1 MAQFNTTELDFD
13 QIKTNLKNHFTRTG
27 SAFADFDFEGS
38 GLSSLLDILA
48 YNTHYNAVNA
58 HMAMNESFLDS
69 AQLRANVVSRAKLLG
84 YTPSSKKAP
93 VATINLTLTR
103 KATSTAAEYTLVRGT
118 KFRTVVNDVTYIFQT
133 IEDTTVGLSL
143 TNKFVFENL
152 KIFQGTQRTI
162 DYTVDNSAFQ
172 KFIINYSNVDTSTL
186 KVEVLGTPDDLTP
199 DTYTKFTTFTSIDS
213 TSQIYFLNENGDGF
227 FDVSFGDG
235 VLGKK
240 LSALDIV
247 RLNFLVTDGA
257 DSNGAT
263 SFTYVSGADEIVTG
277 AATITLVTGGKAAG
291 GAEKESLSSVKFNAP
306 LTFISQNRAIT
317 AEDFKTLITQ
327 NIASAG
333 DVSVWGGEDN
343 VPVVYGK
350 VFLSLKAKDNFFVS
364 DAEKERIKDKI
375 IKPKA
380 LLGLEAELV
389 DPNFTFVI
397 VNSTVLYD
405 TRKTSLT
412 TDAFKLA
419 IKNSIITYKS
429 QNLDKFD
436 STFSLSKLS
445 KAIDDTDQNA
455 ITGSETSVKLQK
467 RVTPILGTAAYVIDY
482 GEKLK
487 RGTADD
493 KLVTTA
499 FNGFDSGGNARS
511 VQFEE
516 VPQSFSGVSRIEVNN
531 PGFSYTV
538 APIVTIV
545 GDGSGATAFATISS
559 GSITGITLTN
569 RGIDYTKATV
579 EITGGNGQGGEASA
593 VVDSRT
599 GSIRSVF
606 FDNDGNRQVINAAAG
621 EVDYGNG
628 IITINDIN
636 ITSVPTS
643 DGLIRFTIGSESGV
657 VESVRNN
664 IVTIDP
670 EDPDSITVNLEVLST

>member
-103 KATSTAAEYTLVRGT
+103 KATSTASEYTLVRGT

-133 IEDTTVGLSL
+133 IEDTTVGLTLSNDSPQVG
-143 TNKFVFENL
+143 TYVFNNL

-291 GAEKESLSSVKFNAP
+291 GAEKESLASVKFNAP

-343 VPVVYGK
+343 DIPNFGEVNISIRPADTSQLTLTQLEKDEVEAFLDSRRVV
-350 VFLSLKAKDNFFVS
+350 S
-364 DAEKERIKDKI
+364 
-375 IKPKA
+375 IKPVLRDPLYLFLYFETFFKFDITKTTKTK
-380 LLGLEAELV
+380 EELV
-389 DPNFTFVI
+389 TDVR
-397 VNSTVLYD
+397 ST
-405 TRKTSLT
+405 
-412 TDAFKLA
+412 
-419 IKNSIITYKS
+419 IT
-429 QNLDKFD
+429 
-436 STFSLSKLS
+436 TFSDNNLNNFDGVFRYSKFLE
-445 KAIDDTDQNA
+445 KIDDTNVA
-455 ITGSETSVKLQK
+455 ITGSVARLYAYKNLSITVKNSVSANDSLDFGFAIDGAVDQTESMISSSTWTSGSSDVQLADEEIDGDTEK
-467 RVTPILGTAAYVIDY
+467 RRVFVF
-482 GEKLK
+482 KLK
-487 RGTADD
+487 SDGTQEKVENNAGFLFPATGKLTLNNLKADASATVKVKVRPASD
-493 KLVTTA
+493 DLVAKRQEVISIDMGETTVI
-499 FNGFDSGGNARS
+499 GDIDSS
-511 VQFEE
+511 V
-516 VPQSFSGVSRIEVNN
+516 SGVSSLLSSFE
-531 PGFSYTV
+531 TV
-538 APIVTIV
+538 RR
-545 GDGSGATAFATISS
+545 DG
-559 GSITGITLTN
+559 
-569 RGIDYTKATV
+569 
-579 EITGGNGQGGEASA
+579 
-593 VVDSRT
+593 
-599 GSIRSVF
+599 
-606 FDNDGNRQVINAAAG
+606 
-621 EVDYGNG
+621 
-628 IITINDIN
+628 
-636 ITSVPTS
+636 
-643 DGLIRFTIGSESGV
+643 
-657 VESVRNN
+657 
-664 IVTIDP
+664 
-670 EDPDSITVNLEVLST
+670 

>member
-103 KATSTAAEYTLVRGT
+103 KATSTASEYTLVRGT

-133 IEDTTVGLSL
+133 IEDTTVGLTLSNDSPQVG
-143 TNKFVFENL
+143 TYVFNNL

-291 GAEKESLSSVKFNAP
+291 GAEKESLASVKFNAP

-343 VPVVYGK
+343 DIPNFGEVNISIRPADTSQLTLTQLEKDEVEAFLDSRRVV
-350 VFLSLKAKDNFFVS
+350 S
-364 DAEKERIKDKI
+364 
-375 IKPKA
+375 IKPVLRDPLYLFLYFETFFKFDITKTTKTK
-380 LLGLEAELV
+380 EELV
-389 DPNFTFVI
+389 TDVR
-397 VNSTVLYD
+397 ST
-405 TRKTSLT
+405 
-412 TDAFKLA
+412 
-419 IKNSIITYKS
+419 IT
-429 QNLDKFD
+429 
-436 STFSLSKLS
+436 TFSDNNLNNFDGVFRYSKFLE
-445 KAIDDTDQNA
+445 KIDDTNVA
-455 ITGSETSVKLQK
+455 ITGSVARLYAYKNLSITVKNSVSANDSLDFGFAIDGAVDQTESMISSSTWTSGSSDVQLADEEIDGDTEK
-467 RVTPILGTAAYVIDY
+467 RRVFVF
-482 GEKLK
+482 KLK
-487 RGTADD
+487 SDGTQEKVENNAGFLFPATGKLTLNNLKADASATVKVKVRPASD
-493 KLVTTA
+493 DLVAKRQEVISIDMGETTVV
-499 FNGFDSGGNARS
+499 GDIDSS
-511 VQFEE
+511 V
-516 VPQSFSGVSRIEVNN
+516 SGVSSLLSSFE
-531 PGFSYTV
+531 TV
-538 APIVTIV
+538 RR
-545 GDGSGATAFATISS
+545 DG
-559 GSITGITLTN
+559 
-569 RGIDYTKATV
+569 
-579 EITGGNGQGGEASA
+579 
-593 VVDSRT
+593 
-599 GSIRSVF
+599 
-606 FDNDGNRQVINAAAG
+606 
-621 EVDYGNG
+621 
-628 IITINDIN
+628 
-636 ITSVPTS
+636 
-643 DGLIRFTIGSESGV
+643 
-657 VESVRNN
+657 
-664 IVTIDP
+664 
-670 EDPDSITVNLEVLST
+670 

>member
-103 KATSTAAEYTLVRGT
+103 KATSTASEYTLVRGT

-133 IEDTTVGLSL
+133 IEDTTVGLTLSNDSPQVG
-143 TNKFVFENL
+143 TYVFNNL

-277 AATITLVTGGKAAG
+277 TATVTLVTGGKAAG
-291 GAEKESLSSVKFNAP
+291 GAEKESLASVKFNAP

-343 VPVVYGK
+343 DIPNFGEVNISIRPADTSQLTLTQLEKDEVEAFLDSRRVV
-350 VFLSLKAKDNFFVS
+350 S
-364 DAEKERIKDKI
+364 
-375 IKPKA
+375 IKPVLRDPLYLFLYFETFFKFDITKTTKTK
-380 LLGLEAELV
+380 EELV
-389 DPNFTFVI
+389 TDVR
-397 VNSTVLYD
+397 ST
-405 TRKTSLT
+405 
-412 TDAFKLA
+412 
-419 IKNSIITYKS
+419 IT
-429 QNLDKFD
+429 
-436 STFSLSKLS
+436 TFSDNNLNNFDGVFRYSKFLE
-445 KAIDDTDQNA
+445 KIDDTNVA
-455 ITGSETSVKLQK
+455 ITGSVARLYAYKNLSITVKNSVSANDSLDFGFAIDGAVDQTESMISSSTWTSGSSDVQLADEEIDGDTEK
-467 RVTPILGTAAYVIDY
+467 RRVFVF
-482 GEKLK
+482 KLK
-487 RGTADD
+487 SDGTQEKVENNAGFLFPATGKLTLNNLKADASATVKVKVRPASD
-493 KLVTTA
+493 DLVAKRQEVISIDMGETTVI
-499 FNGFDSGGNARS
+499 GDIDSS
-511 VQFEE
+511 V
-516 VPQSFSGVSRIEVNN
+516 SGVSSLLSSFE
-531 PGFSYTV
+531 TV
-538 APIVTIV
+538 RR
-545 GDGSGATAFATISS
+545 DG
-559 GSITGITLTN
+559 
-569 RGIDYTKATV
+569 
-579 EITGGNGQGGEASA
+579 
-593 VVDSRT
+593 
-599 GSIRSVF
+599 
-606 FDNDGNRQVINAAAG
+606 
-621 EVDYGNG
+621 
-628 IITINDIN
+628 
-636 ITSVPTS
+636 
-643 DGLIRFTIGSESGV
+643 
-657 VESVRNN
+657 
-664 IVTIDP
+664 
-670 EDPDSITVNLEVLST
+670 

>member
-343 VPVVYGK
+343 DIPNFGEVNISIRPADTSQLTLTQLEKDEVEAFLDKRRVV
-350 VFLSLKAKDNFFVS
+350 S
-364 DAEKERIKDKI
+364 
-375 IKPKA
+375 IKPVLRDPLYLFLYFETFFKFDITKTTKTKD
-380 LLGLEAELV
+380 ELV
-389 DPNFTFVI
+389 TDVRSTISSFSDNNLNNFDGVFRY
-397 VNSTVLYD
+397 S
-405 TRKTSLT
+405 
-412 TDAFKLA
+412 
-419 IKNSIITYKS
+419 
-429 QNLDKFD
+429 KF
-436 STFSLSKLS
+436 LEK
-445 KAIDDTDQNA
+445 IDDTNVA
-455 ITGSETSVKLQK
+455 ITGSVARLYAYKNLSITVKNLVSANDSLDFGFAIDGAVDQTESMISSSTWTSGSSDVQLADEEIAGDTKQR
-467 RVTPILGTAAYVIDY
+467 RVFVF
-482 GEKLK
+482 KLK
-487 RGTADD
+487 SDGTQEKVENNAGFLEPATGKLTLNNLKADASATVKVKVRPASD
-493 KLVTTA
+493 DLVSKRQEVISIDMGETTVV
-499 FNGFDSGGNARS
+499 GDIDSS
-511 VQFEE
+511 V
-516 VPQSFSGVSRIEVNN
+516 SGVSSLLSSFE
-531 PGFSYTV
+531 TV
-538 APIVTIV
+538 RR
-545 GDGSGATAFATISS
+545 DG
-559 GSITGITLTN
+559 
-569 RGIDYTKATV
+569 
-579 EITGGNGQGGEASA
+579 
-593 VVDSRT
+593 
-599 GSIRSVF
+599 
-606 FDNDGNRQVINAAAG
+606 
-621 EVDYGNG
+621 
-628 IITINDIN
+628 
-636 ITSVPTS
+636 
-643 DGLIRFTIGSESGV
+643 
-657 VESVRNN
+657 
-664 IVTIDP
+664 
-670 EDPDSITVNLEVLST
+670 

>member
-1 MAQFNTTELDFD
+1 MTQFNTTELDFD

-343 VPVVYGK
+343 DIPNFGEVNISIRPADTSQLTLTQLEKDEVEAFLDKRRVV
-350 VFLSLKAKDNFFVS
+350 S
-364 DAEKERIKDKI
+364 
-375 IKPKA
+375 IKPVLRDPLYLFLYFETFFKFDITKTTKTKD
-380 LLGLEAELV
+380 ELV
-389 DPNFTFVI
+389 TDVRSTISSFSDNNLNNFDGVFRY
-397 VNSTVLYD
+397 S
-405 TRKTSLT
+405 
-412 TDAFKLA
+412 
-419 IKNSIITYKS
+419 
-429 QNLDKFD
+429 KF
-436 STFSLSKLS
+436 LEK
-445 KAIDDTDQNA
+445 IDDTNVA
-455 ITGSETSVKLQK
+455 ITGSVARLYAYKNLSITVKNLVSANDSLDFGFAIDGAVDQTESMISSSTWTSGSSDVQLADEEIAGDTKQR
-467 RVTPILGTAAYVIDY
+467 RVFVF
-482 GEKLK
+482 KLK
-487 RGTADD
+487 SDGTQEKVENNAGFLEPATGKLTLNNLKADASATVKVKVRPASD
-493 KLVTTA
+493 DLVSKRQEVISIDMGETTVI
-499 FNGFDSGGNARS
+499 GDIDSS
-511 VQFEE
+511 V
-516 VPQSFSGVSRIEVNN
+516 SGVSSLLSSFE
-531 PGFSYTV
+531 TV
-538 APIVTIV
+538 RR
-545 GDGSGATAFATISS
+545 DG
-559 GSITGITLTN
+559 
-569 RGIDYTKATV
+569 
-579 EITGGNGQGGEASA
+579 
-593 VVDSRT
+593 
-599 GSIRSVF
+599 
-606 FDNDGNRQVINAAAG
+606 
-621 EVDYGNG
+621 
-628 IITINDIN
+628 
-636 ITSVPTS
+636 
-643 DGLIRFTIGSESGV
+643 
-657 VESVRNN
+657 
-664 IVTIDP
+664 
-670 EDPDSITVNLEVLST
+670 